1 MGMQLK
7 FITKEEAHKLID
19 EMPGTRIMMLTYNSN
34 IGISEDGRYI
44 KKKCGKK
51 YTDKAKEEKYLNIVS
66 SEVKRLSR
74 LVKSMLDLSR
84 IDSGE
89 MKIHMTSSALTT
101 NREWNTKIVST
112 ILRLPSPPPFFRLT
126 YRGASLSIMISVW

>member
-51 YTDKAKEEKYLNIVS
+51 YTDKAKVLVLEEYSPVRMLNLHDKFFSDFSDYKKEDKVRSI
-66 SEVKRLSR
+66 L
-74 LVKSMLDLSR
+74 
-84 IDSGE
+84 
-89 MKIHMTSSALTT
+89 LTRT
-101 NREWNTKIVST
+101 GLNS
-112 ILRLPSPPPFFRLT
+112 
-126 YRGASLSIMISVW
+126 